1 LNGLI
6 LKSKNFAIIN
16 EIPDAPFEELDKH
29 RKFILN
35 SSSHDDIDTARFR
48 SEIENCL
55 YLFENY
61 FEKLKI
67 RNVLKEGTKIYFEMK
82 DSKTP
87 KLYRFDFVINEN
99 TKLYKE
105 DGSNSIL
112 LRSKTTYTM
121 SDGASVK
128 QPISKHLSLK
138 TFYENI
144 FSTSDKSSNPDF
156 WAGIKFTDTGLPL
169 SSIRLY

>member
-1 LNGLI
+1 
-6 LKSKNFAIIN
+6 
-16 EIPDAPFEELDKH
+16 
-29 RKFILN
+29 
-35 SSSHDDIDTARFR
+35 
-48 SEIENCL
+48 
-55 YLFENY
+55 
-61 FEKLKI
+61 
-67 RNVLKEGTKIYFEMK
+67 
-82 DSKTP
+82 
-87 KLYRFDFVINEN
+87 
-99 TKLYKE
+99 
-105 DGSNSIL
+105 
-112 LRSKTTYTM
+112 M